1 MSTCKLSTFVKNYY
15 SINQFKRTVFCQI
28 VKRIMTVSV
37 WQMIYLLYLKP
48 CMTVCMKFN

>member
-15 SINQFKRTVFCQI
+15 SINQFKRTVFCKI

-37 WQMIYLLYLKP
+37 WQKMIFLLYLKA
-48 CMTVCMKFN
+48 CMTFV